1 MALLQFKTK
10 GEKVWLTETTYQ
22 IRFNIP
28 KTLGARYCDMAA
40 FRQHPKYKNY
50 ANSVFFPSVLKKAV
64 EALYPKGYVTN
75 ENKTENTTIKDGFLT
90 VISIEL

>member
-10 GEKVWLTETTYQ
+10 GEKVWLTDTTFQ
-22 IRFNIP
+22 TRFAIP
-28 KTLGARYCDMAA
+28 KTLNSKHCDMAA
-40 FRQHPKYKNY
+40 FRQHPKYGDY
-50 ANSVFFPSVLKKAV
+50 ANSVFFPSMLKRAIDL
-64 EALYPKGYVTN
+64 LYPKGYVTN